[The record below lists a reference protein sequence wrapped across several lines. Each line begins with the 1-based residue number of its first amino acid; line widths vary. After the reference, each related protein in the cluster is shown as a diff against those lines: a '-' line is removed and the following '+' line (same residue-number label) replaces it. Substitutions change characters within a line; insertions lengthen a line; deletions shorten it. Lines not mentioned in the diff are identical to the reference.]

1 MSLNFKMLVLAGV
14 AVIAGCASQ
23 QPTQNSAAAANEP
36 VTKPQTSAIAA
47 NETPVKSR
55 RSTTPGARVVKS
67 KNGDFDGEVIGTA
80 APQSKFSKLQIGM
93 STREVSNL
101 IGVADDELRHETGKR
116 WIPFYFGGDV
126 QRVQSFYK
134 GEGCLTFTAGNQFGA
149 GGRKL
154 IRIHVDPK
162 NECFAG

>member
-1 MSLNFKMLVLAGV
+1 MSLKLKILALAGFV
-14 AVIAGCASQ
+14 VIAGCAGQ
-23 QPTQNSAAAANEP
+23 KPVQNSAAQANEP
-36 VTKPQTSAIAA
+36 VTKPQNSAVTT
-47 NETPVKSR
+47 NETTAKQ
-55 RSTTPGARVVKS
+55 RSSATPGGRIVKS
-67 KNGDFDGEVIGTA
+67 KGGDFDGEVIGNA

-101 IGVADDELRHETGKR
+101 IGVADDEHQHETGKR

-126 QRVQSFYK
+126 QRRQVLYK

-154 IRIHVDPK
+154 IRIYVDPT
-162 NECFAG
+162 NACFAG